1 MEQCCARSSSNYCG
15 SSYCYDTKASSDYL
29 YRLSPG
35 DPERYQPTGA
45 PPVPGHSTYYQQVS
59 PTAWPQFG
67 NGQIDGY
74 YINDLCIGY
83 GGPPGTNGYCDQGQT
98 YRGKPNAAC
107 GTGNSRGRQ
116 GTWGHTD
123 VEVWYPLPP
132 APAPTPPCP
141 SGWGGDDCDI
151 RVVTLMNG
159 GFLTRP
165 GIAHDDVAANS
176 SAVVEGRASSREFIR
191 HIVESP
197 PAPEPLV
204 QDDSEWGS
212 VS

>member
-1 MEQCCARSSSNYCG
+1 MERCCAIQGNDCASDWCIDQTS
-15 SSYCYDTKASSDYL
+15 SSDYL

-35 DPERYQPTGA
+35 EPERYEPIPGGGTLYQY
-45 PPVPGHSTYYQQVS
+45 VPYQYE
-59 PTAWPQFG
+59 WPSFG
-67 NGQIDGY
+67 FGY
-74 YINDLCIGY
+74 DLSIGSA
-83 GGPPGTNGYCDQGQT
+83 GPPGDTDGMCNQGNT
-98 YRGKPNAAC
+98 YRGSPNAAC
-107 GTGNSRGRQ
+107 GGEHN
-116 GTWGHTD
+116 WGHTD

-141 SGWGGDDCDI
+141 SGWGGDCDI

-176 SAVVEGRASSREFIR
+176 SAVVEGPASSREPIR